1 MLPDVSATV
10 NLLVSIDKPPFRAV
24 APETVNELSVEAPE
38 LIVPLVVMFSSPKL
52 IAPLESVIEPLARVR
67 FPIVE
72 PVAAL
77 NVPVTAALPPTE
89 RSSVIVASSVEVNCS
104 A

>member
-1 MLPDVSATV
+1 MARVRFPIVEPVAALNVPEAVTV
-10 NLLVSIDKPPFRAV
+10 PVTV
-24 APETVNELSVEAPE
+24 CAPLASVP
-38 LIVPLVVMFSSPKL
+38 VVVMFSLPKL

-77 NVPVTAALPPTE
+77 NVPAIAVLPPTE